1 MNHLKRTWT
10 ETRPDT
16 SGAASVAARFGFI
29 ARRFIKDAS
38 GSVLI
43 YVGLTSFVF
52 LGFAGLA
59 VDVGHWYA
67 SKRTMQSAADAA
79 ALGGVFAVKQGSD
92 KATIVSMAKN
102 DAALNGYDLTKGAVV
117 TINNPPSSGPYAGD
131 TSAVEAIIQQPVPG
145 FFSKVVFSGPTT
157 ITARAVAAIGGSP
170 VCIQALDP
178 SAKSSFKVNSGTVF
192 ADDCA
197 VQVNSSHG
205 SALDV
210 SAQGTLDTAESN
222 VTGGYFGGGI
232 MNPTPNTGMP
242 VIADP
247 YVGLSPPTVG
257 ACDYDNIEESAGTH
271 TLTPG
276 VYCGGIVAS
285 STAHFDFEPGLYIIT
300 AGVQAD
306 GTPFS
311 GELKTSGIGSVF
323 EGDGVTI
330 YFDGNSV
337 LSFTGQSDVNL
348 SAPTSGPYAGILL
361 FGDPNAPTS
370 VKNKI
375 SGNGTMTFD
384 GLLYF
389 PNSELSLTGNAGAGN
404 QYLFSTVVARM
415 LKFGGNGTLNFDGGG
430 GSATMASGIA
440 SLTE

>member
-1 MNHLKRTWT
+1 MNDLKQTQT
-10 ETRPDT
+10 ENRPDT
-16 SGAASVAARFGFI
+16 ADAAGFGFI
-29 ARRFIKDAS
+29 ARRFLKDTS

-79 ALGGVFAVKQGSD
+79 ALGGIFAVKQGSD

-117 TINNPPSSGPYAGD
+117 TINNPPLSGPNAGD

-170 VCIQALDP
+170 VCIQSLDP
-178 SAKSSFKVNSGTVF
+178 SAKSSFKVNSGTVV

-210 SAQGTLDTAESN
+210 PGQGTLDTAETN
-222 VTGGYFGGGI
+222 VTGGYSGSGI
-232 MNPTPNTGMP
+232 MNPTPDTGMP

-247 YVGLSPPTVG
+247 YAGLSPPTVG
-257 ACDYDNIEESAGTH
+257 ACDFENVAESAGTH

-276 VYCGGIVAS
+276 VYCGGIFAS
-285 STAHFDFEPGLYIIT
+285 STAHFNFEPGLYIIT
-300 AGVQAD
+300 DGIQPGGAPYTGQLKSTGV
-306 GTPFS
+306 
-311 GELKTSGIGSVF
+311 GSVF
-323 EGDGVTI
+323 EGDGVI
-330 YFDGNSV
+330 FYFAGDSI
-337 LSFTGQSDVNL
+337 LSLTGQGDVNL
-348 SAPTSGPYAGILL
+348 SAPTSGPYSGILF

-370 VKNKI
+370 GKNRVA
-375 SGNGTMTFD
+375 GNGAMTFD
-384 GLLYF
+384 GVIYF
-389 PNSELSLTGNAGAGN
+389 SEHRT
-404 QYLFSTVVARM
+404 FSHR
-415 LKFGGNGTLNFDGGG
+415 
-430 GSATMASGIA
+430 
-440 SLTE
+440 